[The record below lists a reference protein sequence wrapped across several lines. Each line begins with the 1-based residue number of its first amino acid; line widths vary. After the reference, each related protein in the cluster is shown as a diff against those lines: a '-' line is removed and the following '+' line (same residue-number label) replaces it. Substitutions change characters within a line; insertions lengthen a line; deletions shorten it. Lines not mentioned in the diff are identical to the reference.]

1 MSKASEIAASMQ
13 FINEEL
19 NEESQVIEEK
29 LASGTEIQKPFKM
42 SDYIKPQ
49 MIDNED
55 VEKEAS
61 VINNIKDK
69 VGDMADRIVNG
80 KPVVTLTDE
89 ITNEFNDGK
98 VTKTK
103 VVKKKYK
110 NGKVK
115 VTKKDFNINT
125 SNNAKNIISK
135 NPKKAAL
142 AIGGV
147 ALAGLGGKAI
157 YDAQK
162 QKKSQKVAFAILE
175 EAGLVKTASQTDLAV
190 EKVANMLLEEAG
202 FIK

>member
-13 FINEEL
+13 LINEEL
-19 NEESQVIEEK
+19 DKESQAVEEK
-29 LASGTEIQKPFKM
+29 LASDTESQKPFKM

-69 VGDMADRIVNG
+69 VGDMADRMVNG
-80 KPVVTLTDE
+80 KPVATLTDE

-190 EKVANMLLEEAG
+190 EKVTNMLLEEAG